1 MNYGRDGVR
10 PSIRDIREIRGYT
23 SSVMST
29 ISLKTSIPG
38 PKSQA
43 LLARRKVAV
52 PQGPFNIAPI
62 FVERANGATVTD
74 VDGNVLLDFTG
85 GLGSLNAG
93 HANAKTVAAVKAQ
106 AEKFLHTCF
115 HIAQYE
121 PYVALAEKLNAI
133 TPGKFPKKTLLV
145 NSGAEAVENAVK
157 IARYFTKRPAVVT
170 FEHGFAGRTL
180 LAMTLTSKVMPYKYG
195 FGPFAPEVYRLPYP
209 YAYRSEL
216 DEAGMIA
223 EMLEFFHAHVDPRSV
238 ACVWMELVLGE
249 GGFVLAPKGY
259 VQALAKFC
267 KDNGILFIADE
278 IQTGFGR
285 TGKMF
290 ATEHYDFEP
299 DLITMAKSLAGGM
312 PISAVTGRA
321 DVMDSVHVGGLGG
334 TYGGNPVACAAA
346 LATIEE
352 IQERNLPA
360 RAQHIGDKLR
370 SRMLHWKKSCPLIGD
385 VRGLGAMMAMELV
398 TDHKSK
404 TPAKQFTLDLVKSC
418 AERGVILIYA
428 GTHSNVIRFLVPL
441 VITDEQLDEGL
452 GAIERELLSSR

>member
-1 MNYGRDGVR
+1 MIERNNRLGSGRVALGAPGVYT
-10 PSIRDIREIRGYT
+10 RGG
-23 SSVMST
+23 MSA
-29 ISLKTSIPG
+29 ICLKTGIPG

-43 LLARRKVAV
+43 LLARRKAAV
-52 PQGPFNIAPI
+52 PQGPFHIAPI
-62 FVERANGATVTD
+62 FVERASGATVTD

-93 HANAKTVAAVKAQ
+93 HANPKVVAAVKTQ

-133 TPGKFPKKTLLV
+133 TPGSFPKKTLLV

-157 IARYFTKRPAVVT
+157 IARYYTKRPAVVT

-180 LAMTLTSKVMPYKYG
+180 LALTLTSKVMPYKYG

-209 YAYRSEL
+209 YSYRSEL

-223 EMLEFFHAHVDPRSV
+223 EMYEFFHAHVDPRQV

-249 GGFVLAPKGY
+249 GGFVVAPKGY
-259 VQALAKFC
+259 VRALATFC
-267 KDNGILFIADE
+267 RDNGILFIADE

-290 ATEHYDFEP
+290 AAEHYDFEP
-299 DLITMAKSLAGGM
+299 DLITLAKSLAGGM
-312 PISAVTGRA
+312 PVSAVTGRA
-321 DVMDSVHVGGLGG
+321 EIMDSVHIGGLGG

-346 LATIEE
+346 LATIHDLE
-352 IQERNLPA
+352 ERNLPA
-360 RAQHIGDKLR
+360 RAEQIGRQLR
-370 SRMLHWKKSCPLIGD
+370 ARMLEWKKASPLIGD

-398 TDHKSK
+398 TDHQTK
-404 TPAKQFTLDLVKSC
+404 TPAKQFTLDLVKGC
-418 AERGVILIYA
+418 VERGVILIYA
-428 GTHSNVIRFLVPL
+428 GTHSNVVRFLVPL
-441 VITDEQLDEGL
+441 VITDAELDEGV
-452 GAIERELLSSR
+452 AVIEKVLLA